1 MLTLIAAVSADGF
14 ISTGRGVPWRLPRD
28 ITHFREVTC
37 GQWLLIGRRTYGEMI
52 GWFHDH
58 HPLVLTR
65 DAAFIPPLGQA
76 VPSVPAA
83 IKVAQQASA
92 GEIFVCGGGGAYAAA
107 MPHAE
112 RLIVTH
118 VDTTLGGGVP
128 FPAIAPEDWR
138 ITSTTAHPA
147 DADHAFAM
155 AITTYA
161 RREGS
166 ALALW
171 ATI

>member
-1 MLTLIAAVSADGF
+1 MLTLVAAVSTDGF
-14 ISTGRGVPWRLPRD
+14 ISTGTGVPWRLPRD
-28 ITHFREVTC
+28 TTHFREVTR

-58 HPLVLTR
+58 HPLVLSR
-65 DAAFIPPLGQA
+65 DASFTPPIGQV
-76 VPSVPAA
+76 VPSVEEA
-83 IKVAQQASA
+83 IKIARQAGA

-118 VDTTLGGGVP
+118 VDTTLGAGVP
-128 FPAIAPEDWR
+128 FPAIVPEDWR
-138 ITSTTAHPA
+138 ITATNSYPA

-161 RREGS
+161 RRYRVP
-166 ALALW
+166 
-171 ATI
+171 

>member
-1 MLTLIAAVSADGF
+1 MLTLVAAVSADGF
-14 ISTGRGVPWRLPRD
+14 ISTGTGVPWRLPRD
-28 ITHFREVTC
+28 ITHFRAVTR
-37 GQWLLIGRRTYGEMI
+37 GQWLLIGRRTYGEML

-83 IKVAQQASA
+83 IKVAQQAGA
-92 GEIFVCGGGGAYAAA
+92 GEIFVCGGSGAYAAA

-118 VDTTLGGGVP
+118 VGTTLGTGVP

-166 ALALW
+166 ALAPG